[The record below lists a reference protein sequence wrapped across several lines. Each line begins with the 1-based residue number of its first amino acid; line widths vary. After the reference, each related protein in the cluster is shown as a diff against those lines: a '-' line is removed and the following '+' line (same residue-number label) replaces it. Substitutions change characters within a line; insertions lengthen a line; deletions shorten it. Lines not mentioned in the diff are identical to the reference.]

1 MYQLATAP
9 RGIGQ
14 VLDSVFRLTRLAFT
28 RMLPFSILAGVLSA
42 APFVYFMSTGALD
55 NPALLATMELSPA
68 YWISTA
74 IMIPLNFLIY
84 GAAISRIE
92 SIARGGD
99 IGIGESVQR
108 TLPRILPIIV
118 GSIGYI
124 VAFCIGLVLLVIP
137 GLILV
142 VSLYMFLPA
151 ILLDGKGPVESL
163 SYSHKLVW
171 GNWWRVAA
179 IVTVA
184 LIIMYLLF
192 MIAGLVLG
200 IFAGFGNADLATMF
214 MVQMGATIIA
224 SLLVMP
230 YFTALYVELYR
241 ELKMRKSGGDLAAR
255 IETVG
260 ATP

>member
-1 MYQLATAP
+1 
-9 RGIGQ
+9 
-14 VLDSVFRLTRLAFT
+14 
-28 RMLPFSILAGVLSA
+28 
-42 APFVYFMSTGALD
+42 
-55 NPALLATMELSPA
+55 
-68 YWISTA
+68 
-74 IMIPLNFLIY
+74 
-84 GAAISRIE
+84 
-92 SIARGGD
+92 
-99 IGIGESVQR
+99 
-108 TLPRILPIIV
+108 
-118 GSIGYI
+118 
-124 VAFCIGLVLLVIP
+124 
-137 GLILV
+137 
-142 VSLYMFLPA
+142 MFLPA